1 MSCLDFR
8 RWTQP
13 RRQRKSNHL
22 KSRPLAL
29 GDVTS
34 KRHDNVFPV
43 PLCWAA
49 VEPEAQGSCIY
60 LALLIILFNAH
71 RLILHNLSG
80 ALFSSLLLIRTVTM
94 AKAMFSRYLGRCL
107 ERGVIWKNNL
117 SSLPMSKTSSHP
129 DTWGLC
135 LHMPQLRQVSSGAVS
150 LQGSA
155 GRRGTAVLGE
165 DQKLPTVT
173 ICPLWACN

>member
-1 MSCLDFR
+1 MNWLDFR

-60 LALLIILFNAH
+60 LVHSLLSYLTLTDWFCTTSLAPC
-71 RLILHNLSG
+71 
-80 ALFSSLLLIRTVTM
+80 SLLLIRTVTM

-150 LQGSA
+150 PQGSA